1 MIGKYS
7 LIARLEHC
15 QRLIEELKE
24 VAGSDRF
31 MTAEQA
37 ASFRVA
43 VINVERKLLEIV
55 AEIGGE
61 QEGEESE
68 TTQEA

>member
-24 VAGSDRF
+24 VAGSDKF

>member
-24 VAGSDRF
+24 AANDKI
-31 MTAEQA
+31 MTAEKA

-68 TTQEA
+68 NTQEA

>member
-7 LIARLEHC
+7 IIARLEHC

-24 VAGSDRF
+24 VAGSDKF

-68 TTQEA
+68 NTQEA

>member
-7 LIARLEHC
+7 IIARLEHC

-24 VAGSDRF
+24 VAGSDKF